1 MFLDLRCEQLLKTT
15 KASWVSPKHHHGNTG
30 KRRERSLGLENNY
43 SQGCTNKSQFWQEV
57 FNIDF
62 SGWCVTFL
70 IRIDKSIYV
79 KNTRAKLSS
88 IRIIFFSDDDK
99 QKHWATQNT
108 QTQQTNIMYWNCW
121 EKLSGKKSL
130 TRAKVKTSVKPAWAI
145 SCLSRSQSVF
155 NLNCKRSNKTFGAAV
170 VNHPRFSALWSKW
183 LQRLWL

>member
-1 MFLDLRCEQLLKTT
+1 MWTAFEDDKGFLSFSETSSREHWK
-15 KASWVSPKHHHGNTG
+15 K
-30 KRRERSLGLENNY
+30 KREIVRTWEKLQPRIS
-43 SQGCTNKSQFWQEV
+43 NKSQFWEEV

-79 KNTRAKLSS
+79 KNARAKLSS

-99 QKHWATQNT
+99 QKHWATQNS
-108 QTQQTNIMYWNCW
+108 QTQQTNITYWNRW
-121 EKLSGKKSL
+121 EKLSGKKASL

-170 VNHPRFSALWSKW
+170 VNHPGFSAFWSKW